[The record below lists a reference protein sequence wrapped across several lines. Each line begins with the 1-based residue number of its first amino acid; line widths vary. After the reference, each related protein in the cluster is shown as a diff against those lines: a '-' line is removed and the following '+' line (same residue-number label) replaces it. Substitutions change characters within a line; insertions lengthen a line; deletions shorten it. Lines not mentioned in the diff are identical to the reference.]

1 MTDKLKKVLNE
12 SKPED
17 LLYSSKYRLHYNY
30 GTLSKLK
37 MMFRMTAIP
46 DSVVVYDSSD
56 KQKLGK
62 IQKAEYLYRLAY

>member
-30 GTLSKLK
+30 GTLSKIK
-37 MMFRMTAIP
+37 MMFGMTAIP
-46 DSVVVYDSSD
+46 DSVVVYDS
-56 KQKLGK
+56 
-62 IQKAEYLYRLAY
+62 